1 VLAVDRFFGVGSL
14 VLKEQKLMISTW
26 LLAQRLRRSWRKD
39 SFEQLQTRKLR
50 AILHHAYR
58 NVPFYH
64 RKFEEAGIKPGD
76 VRSLQDLSKIPTT
89 TKSEIQASPVEDVIA
104 RGVNIEDCTRDITSG
119 SSGTP
124 LVTYMDKN
132 AIDMYSAVW
141 LAVFQENGVHLWDK
155 RAIIGE
161 PRNFPKRR
169 SLVEYFGV
177 MRRRHISIFSDVHTQ
192 LNVLRNFEPDI
203 IEGYPSSLVILAD
216 AYGHGKDMLN
226 PRLIFTL
233 AEVLDGASREFIS
246 STFKA
251 ELLDY
256 YGSSEFSLLAWECR
270 NHKGYHINADCS
282 IVEFM
287 KNGDPAGEGEDGE
300 ITCTTL
306 VNYAMPLIRYR
317 QGDVG
322 VSVKGKCTCGRNL
335 PMMRV
340 VKGRKDDFL
349 TAVDGRII
357 SPTIFFPYPFNDFSK
372 IRQFRVVQEKRD
384 RLVIQLVLKD
394 GSLANELLQDAVKEI
409 KRVFGDAMQVEFEFH
424 NELKRDSSGKLQ
436 KIVSLVPVSFV

>member
-1 VLAVDRFFGVGSL
+1 
-14 VLKEQKLMISTW
+14 MISTW
-26 LLAQRLRRSWRKD
+26 LQAQRLRKSWRMG
-39 SFEQLQTRKLR
+39 SFEQLQTLKLR
-50 AILHHAYR
+50 AILHHAYY

-64 RKFEEAGIKPGD
+64 RKFEEAGIRPED
-76 VRSLQDLSKIPTT
+76 IQSLQDLNKIPTT
-89 TKSEIQASPVEDVIA
+89 TKSEIQASPIEDMFA
-104 RGVNIEDCTRDITSG
+104 KGVNINDCARNITSG

-124 LVTYMDKN
+124 LVTYIDKN
-132 AIDMYSAVW
+132 AIGIYRAVW

-161 PRNFPKRR
+161 PRNFPKKR

-177 MRRRHISIFSDVHTQ
+177 MRKRHISIFSNVHTQ
-192 LNVLRNFEPDI
+192 LNELRNFEPDI
-203 IEGYPSSLVILAD
+203 LEGYPSSLTILAD
-216 AYGHGKDMLN
+216 AYRHEKDALN

-233 AEVLDGASREFIS
+233 AEALDQANREFIS

-256 YGSSEFSLLAWECR
+256 YGSSEFSLLAWECQ
-270 NHKGYHINADCS
+270 NHEGYHVNADCS

-287 KNGDPAGEGEDGE
+287 KNGDPAAEGEDGE

-322 VSVKGKCTCGRNL
+322 VSVEGHCACGRNL
-335 PMMRV
+335 PMMKV

-357 SPTIFFPYPFNDFSK
+357 SPTIFFPYPFHDFSK
-372 IRQFRVVQEKRD
+372 IRQFRVIQEKRD
-384 RLVIQLVLKD
+384 RLVIQLVLKN
-394 GSLANELLQDAVKEI
+394 GPLPNEVLQDAVKEI
-409 KRVFGDAMQVEFEFH
+409 KRVFGDAMQVEFEFLDD
-424 NELKRDSSGKLQ
+424 LKRSASGKLQ
-436 KIVSLVPVSFV
+436 KIVSLVPVSLYDR